1 MKKYLII
8 ALVTIK
14 LLALSW
20 ATTAGILWLICLCF
34 KWSFDILIATGVWLI
49 MLLFSGCLPRK

>member
-8 ALVTIK
+8 ALVTIM
-14 LLALSW
+14 LLAFSW